1 MHKNNFVLLTAQQLS
16 GKCIPSKVQ
25 CQIALQITEN
35 YIAGRKGLKLPLNNL
50 EADLAEAKNE
60 IGN

>member
-1 MHKNNFVLLTAQQLS
+1 MQEHNFVLLNAQQLS
-16 GKCIPSKVQ
+16 GNSTPSKVQ
-25 CQIALQITEN
+25 CQIALQITEK
-35 YIAGRKGLKLPLNNL
+35 YIAGRKELKLPLNNL

>member
-1 MHKNNFVLLTAQQLS
+1 MHEHNFVLLTAQQLS

-25 CQIALQITEN
+25 FQIALQITEN
-35 YIAGRKGLKLPLNNL
+35 YIAGRKELKLPLNNL